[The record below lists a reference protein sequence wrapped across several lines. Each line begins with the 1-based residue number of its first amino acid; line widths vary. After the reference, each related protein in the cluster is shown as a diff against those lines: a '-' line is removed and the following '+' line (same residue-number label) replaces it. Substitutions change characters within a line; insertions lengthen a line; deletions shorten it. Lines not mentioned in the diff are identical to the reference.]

1 VNRIFTGLVAGLAS
15 TVCMTIWEA
24 FFYRRYGL
32 EACLDWEINQHLI
45 SRANGREP
53 AANLGLGLALH
64 GFVGAV
70 AGGAFASLR
79 PRMLLAEG
87 VGFGIVLW
95 MLLLPLRRISTG
107 RRLAEG
113 SLGKVRVFASLAGHL
128 IYGAAL
134 AATVASL

>member
-1 VNRIFTGLVAGLAS
+1 MEYPASRWCRRDFAPPIESSQGSAAAGSTVNRIFTGLVAGLAS

-79 PRMLLAEG
+79 PRMLLAASGDREG
-87 VGFGIVLW
+87 G
-95 MLLLPLRRISTG
+95 
-107 RRLAEG
+107 
-113 SLGKVRVFASLAGHL
+113 
-128 IYGAAL
+128 
-134 AATVASL
+134 